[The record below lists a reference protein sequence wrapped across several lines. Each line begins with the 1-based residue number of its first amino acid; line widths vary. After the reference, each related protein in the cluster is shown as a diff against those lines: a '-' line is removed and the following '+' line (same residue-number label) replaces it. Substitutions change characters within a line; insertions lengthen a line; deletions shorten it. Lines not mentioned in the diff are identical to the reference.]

1 MPSVS
6 ILAEPPVAVVDK
18 VALRHGTRELAR
30 AYLGHLYSDEGQ
42 EIIARHFYRPR
53 DPEVAA
59 RHAARFP
66 HLQLATIADFGGWAS
81 VQSVHFREG
90 GIFDRI
96 APHQE

>member
-6 ILAEPPVAVVDK
+6 ILAEPPVAVIDQ

-53 DPEVAA
+53 DSETAA
-59 RHAARFP
+59 RHAGRFP
-66 HLQLATIADFGGWAS
+66 QLQLASIADFGGWAN
-81 VQSVHFREG
+81 VQRVHFSNG
-90 GIFDRI
+90 GMFDQMSAR
-96 APHQE
+96 